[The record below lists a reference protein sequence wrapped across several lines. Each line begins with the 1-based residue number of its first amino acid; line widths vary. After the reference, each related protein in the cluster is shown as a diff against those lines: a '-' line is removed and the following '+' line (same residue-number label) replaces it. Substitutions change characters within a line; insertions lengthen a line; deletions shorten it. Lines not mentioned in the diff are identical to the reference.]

1 MTGAGPND
9 FDAGAGDINEQT
21 RRRAEFSETLS
32 QNGYPDT
39 LVLGR
44 DRMSILSR
52 DRRLDLIS
60 RLKEHGPISMQD
72 LAETMGCSEGAVR
85 DDLFALGTI
94 DVVEIKFEGDTKL
107 VQLAHDHIVIEPIV

>member
-44 DRMSILSR
+44 DRMSIFSR
-52 DRRLDLIS
+52 DQRLTLID
-60 RLKEHGPISMQD
+60 RLQDHGPISMQD
-72 LAETMGCSEGAVR
+72 LVETMDCSGSVVQG
-85 DDLFALGTI
+85 DLFALATI
-94 DVVEIKFEGDTKL
+94 DVVEVVYEGDTKI